1 MWSESS
7 QDRTSKKYPVWQ
19 ISLQVLPVVCQWIA
33 ELQASLQH
41 GGDTDIQIAGA
52 NVTARPSCGVFATC
66 SGPPLSSIANS
77 FRLVSASVSFA
88 AAEEVGDQ
96 QSATGQTEARPSDP
110 AEDTSSMQPA
120 EAGGSMLTPS
130 ADPVANAALTE
141 RLLGHFGSQGAC
153 DGVLQLAKPL
163 VAASVEL
170 CASAP
175 CITTASGSGG
185 QDLSGHHADLLLKV
199 SAAAS
204 CYI

>member
-19 ISLQVLPVVCQWIA
+19 LSLQVLPVVCQWIA

-52 NVTARPSCGVFATC
+52 NVTARPSCGFFATC
-66 SGPPLSSIANS
+66 SGPPLGSIAKS
-77 FRLVSASVSFA
+77 FRLVSVSAGSA

-110 AEDTSSMQPA
+110 AADTS
-120 EAGGSMLTPS
+120 SMLTPS

-185 QDLSGHHADLLLKV
+185 QDLSGHHADRLLKV